1 MPPSSRRARSRIC
14 AAHAQQGAQLVYIG
28 RPLQALP
35 LIEAAL
41 RISRPQSPAR
51 PMFCWY
57 MGRAYFYA
65 GKYREAIPW
74 LQQSVEG
81 RGNLWY
87 NRLYL
92 VSAHALAGDRD
103 AAAEVLRAFDAAFPN
118 FTLARAIASRANQS

>member
-1 MPPSSRRARSRIC
+1 M
-14 AAHAQQGAQLVYIG
+14 
-28 RPLQALP
+28 P

-41 RISRPQSPAR
+41 RISHPQSSAR

-65 GKYREAIPW
+65 GKYGEAIPW

-92 VSAHALAGDRD
+92 VSALALAGDRD
-103 AAAEVLRAFDAAFPN
+103 AAAEILRAFDAEFPN
-118 FTLARAIASRANQS
+118 FTLARVIASEQTNPNDNPIVVAARHEFHDGLLRAGMPAQ